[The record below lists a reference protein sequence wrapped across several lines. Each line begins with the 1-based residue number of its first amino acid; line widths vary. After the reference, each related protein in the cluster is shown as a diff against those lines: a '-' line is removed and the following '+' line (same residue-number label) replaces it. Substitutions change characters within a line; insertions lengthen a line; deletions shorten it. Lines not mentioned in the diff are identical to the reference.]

1 MSGVG
6 SFEREGK
13 VLYVANV
20 ANSPDAEKTVYKHF
34 VEWGPIESG
43 NLTCL
48 FVLLKRTLT
57 HNIRKNSAISDWSRH
72 CFRSV

>member
-20 ANSPDAEKTVYKHF
+20 ANSPDAEKAVYKHF

-43 NLTCL
+43 ILPRL
-48 FVLLKRTLT
+48 VAS
-57 HNIRKNSAISDWSRH
+57 RKCSFMIKI
-72 CFRSV
+72 

>member
-13 VLYVANV
+13 ALYVANV
-20 ANSPDAEKTVYKHF
+20 ANSPDAEKIVYKHF

-43 NLTCL
+43 RR
-48 FVLLKRTLT
+48 FVFAKERRSSNAMQILQ
-57 HNIRKNSAISDWSRH
+57 SAS
-72 CFRSV
+72 